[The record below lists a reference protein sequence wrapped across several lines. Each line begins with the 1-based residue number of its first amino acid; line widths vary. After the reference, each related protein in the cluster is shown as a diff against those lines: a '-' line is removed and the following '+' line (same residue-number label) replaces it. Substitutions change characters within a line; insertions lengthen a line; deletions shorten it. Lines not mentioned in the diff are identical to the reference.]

1 MECFSNNFQIIIP
14 YKVRGGMF
22 LKRVVNSN
30 TLPFIILFVIHT
42 ALLIYTFGKNKNRK
56 SLFIL
61 LLSNIGFA
69 YFFEFFILNL
79 FHSYEYKP
87 NLFKKKYLDN
97 ILGAFLSQGVFVPFA
112 SIFISSFGFGWKIKA
127 MFAIYFA
134 IVERIFIKLG
144 VFKNNW
150 WRTMYTVFLIPL
162 YFKISE
168 NWYKG
173 LIKGNSNILFT
184 SFLLMTWVTGL
195 SVLNILGVLRKVRFG
210 LGKIYSWREHFII
223 STLYWLTI
231 SIFTTYTIHQK
242 PNWQGKI
249 QSFLFMKGV
258 DWFLIKMGIIKS
270 HLTNVLF
277 MNGLQI
283 LMLYL
288 SVIYKN
294 IIYRDQYAVSG
305 EPPSQKIINYTNT

>member
-1 MECFSNNFQIIIP
+1 MECFSNISQIIKK
-14 YKVRGGMF
+14 YKVRGGVF

-30 TLPFIILFVIHT
+30 TLPFFILLVIHT
-42 ALLIYTFGKNKNRK
+42 ALLIYTFCKNKNRK

-69 YFFEFFILNL
+69 YFFEFFTLNL

-87 NLFKKKYLDN
+87 NLFKKRYLDN
-97 ILGAFLSQGVFVPFA
+97 ILGAFLSQGVFVPFT

-127 MFAIYFA
+127 LFGIYFA
-134 IVERIFIKLG
+134 IVERIFIKMG
-144 VFKNNW
+144 IFKNNW
-150 WRTMYTVFLIPL
+150 WRTIYTIFLIPL

-168 NWYKG
+168 NWYKS
-173 LIKGNSNILFT
+173 LLKGNGNILFT

-210 LGKIYSWREHFII
+210 LGKFYSWREHFII
-223 STLYWLTI
+223 STLYWFTI
-231 SIFTTYTIHQK
+231 SIFTTSTIYQK
-242 PNWQGKI
+242 TNWQGKF
-249 QSFLFMKGV
+249 QSFLFMKAV
-258 DWFLIKMGIIKS
+258 DWFLIKMGIIKF
-270 HLTNVLF
+270 HLNHLLF

-294 IIYRDQYAVSG
+294 LIYRDQYAISE
-305 EPPSQKIINYTNT
+305 EPQLQKNS

>member
-1 MECFSNNFQIIIP
+1 MECFSNISQIINT
-14 YKVRGGMF
+14 YKVRGGVT
-22 LKRVVNSN
+22 LKRVVHSN
-30 TLPFIILFVIHT
+30 TLPFFILLIIHT
-42 ALLIYTFGKNKNRK
+42 ALLIYTFCKNKNRK

-87 NLFKKKYLDN
+87 NLFKKRYLDN
-97 ILGAFLSQGVFVPFA
+97 ILGAFLSQGVFVPFT

-127 MFAIYFA
+127 MFTIYFA

-144 VFKNNW
+144 IFKNNW
-150 WRTMYTVFLIPL
+150 WRTIYTVFLIPL

-168 NWYKG
+168 NWYKS
-173 LIKGNSNILFT
+173 LLKGNGNILFT
-184 SFLLMTWVTGL
+184 SFLLMTWVSGL
-195 SVLNILGVLRKVRFG
+195 SLLNILGVFQKVRFG
-210 LGKIYSWREHFII
+210 LGKFYSWREHFII
-223 STLYWLTI
+223 STLYWFTI
-231 SIFTTYTIHQK
+231 SIFTTCTIYQK

-249 QSFLFMKGV
+249 QSFLFMKVV
-258 DWFLIKMGIIKS
+258 DWFLIKMGIIKF
-270 HLTNVLF
+270 HLNHLLF

-294 IIYRDQYAVSG
+294 LIYRGQYAISE
-305 EPPSQKIINYTNT
+305 EPQLQKIVNSTNT